1 MNCEELLAAYF
12 DAMKTGSSCKK
23 MPNGRLSI
31 VMPFLYPDHDN
42 VEIFVRDKTD
52 SVVVSDLG
60 ETMRRLD
67 TIGMDVQASGTFA
80 YQADRIASGFQVGIK
95 KGILF
100 KEGSPQEIG
109 SLVFDVVSACMAIGG
124 LAYRGRGY
132 LPLTF
137 AEEVTKLLKVNDFD
151 FEEKHP
157 LLGNTGTRYHA
168 DFKVMSHNGNRVS
181 YVHTLAART
190 PGGTSKWVDHTYRM
204 WRDIITSGTVVRK
217 VSLISDDGTK
227 VKEEDIKLLQTESD
241 VLRWSD
247 QQGFVAFLQSA

>member
-1 MNCEELLAAYF
+1 MKCKELLASYF
-12 DAMKTGSSCKK
+12 DAMKADVSCKQ

-42 VEIFVRDKTD
+42 VEIFVKDKAD

-67 TIGMDVQASGTFA
+67 TIGMDVQASGTLA
-80 YQADRIASGFQVGIK
+80 YQADRIANGFNVGIK
-95 KGILF
+95 RGILF
-100 KEGSPQEIG
+100 KEGAPKDIG
-109 SLVFDVVSACMAIGG
+109 RLVFDVVSACMAIGD

-137 AEEVTKLLKVNDFD
+137 VEEVTKLLKVNDFD

-157 LLGNTGTRYHA
+157 LLGKSGTRYHA
-168 DFKVMSHNGNRVS
+168 DFMITAQHRVS

-204 WRDIITSGTVVRK
+204 WRDIITSGRVVRK